1 MTVCATAV
9 ATRLRES
16 AFWCEYL
23 LFLRSLQVTENLA
36 QEIAV
41 QKRSVG
47 RPTVFGIDNPCW
59 QTICEQ
65 MSLGKSLSTAIKA
78 EGMPSY
84 HAVMLMIKNSPEF
97 RVMYEKAIENR
108 ADRLAEEIL
117 ELADEQMPEGLEGPL
132 ASAWVQQK
140 RMQVDARKWVASKLK
155 PKVYGDRIDVAV
167 TDNRISVMDALKEA
181 KQRVLRDDSNV
192 VDAEVKE
199 A

>member
-1 MTVCATAV
+1 M
-9 ATRLRES
+9 
-16 AFWCEYL
+16 
-23 LFLRSLQVTENLA
+23 TENLA
-36 QEIAV
+36 V
-41 QKRSVG
+41 QKHPGG
-47 RPTVFGIDNPCW
+47 RPVVFGIDNPCW
-59 QTICEQ
+59 QTMCQQIAE
-65 MSLGKSLSTAIKA
+65 GKSLSTAIKA

-84 HAVMLMIKNSPEF
+84 HAVMLMVKNNPEF
-97 RVMYEKAIENR
+97 RTMYEKAIESR

-181 KQRVLRDDSNV
+181 KQRVLRDDNNV

>member
-1 MTVCATAV
+1 M
-9 ATRLRES
+9 
-16 AFWCEYL
+16 
-23 LFLRSLQVTENLA
+23 TENLA
-36 QEIAV
+36 V
-41 QKRSVG
+41 QKHPGG
-47 RPTVFGIDNPCW
+47 RPVVYGMDNPCW

-84 HAVMLMIKNSPEF
+84 HAVMLMVKNNPEF
-97 RVMYEKAIENR
+97 RAMYEKAIESR

-167 TDNRISVMDALKEA
+167 TDNRISVMDALKDA
-181 KQRVLRDDSNV
+181 KQRVLNDESNV
-192 VDAEVKE
+192 TDVE
-199 A
+199 AKQA

>member
-1 MTVCATAV
+1 M
-9 ATRLRES
+9 
-16 AFWCEYL
+16 
-23 LFLRSLQVTENLA
+23 TENLA
-36 QEIAV
+36 V
-41 QKRSVG
+41 QKHPGG
-47 RPTVFGIDNPCW
+47 RPVVFGMDNPCW

-84 HAVMLMIKNSPEF
+84 HAVMLMVKNNPEF
-97 RVMYEKAIENR
+97 RAMYEKAIESR

-167 TDNRISVMDALKEA
+167 TDNRISVMDALKDA
-181 KQRVLRDDSNV
+181 KQRVLNDESNV
-192 VDAEVKE
+192 TDVE
-199 A
+199 AKQA

>member
-1 MTVCATAV
+1 VRYFAV
-9 ATRLRES
+9 AACS
-16 AFWCEYL
+16 GKAPVWCEYL

-36 QEIAV
+36 SEMTV

-84 HAVMLMIKNSPEF
+84 HAVMLMVKNNPEF
-97 RVMYEKAIENR
+97 RAMYEKAIENR

-117 ELADEQMPEGLEGPL
+117 ELADQEMPDGLEGPM

-181 KQRVLRDDSNV
+181 KQRVLTDDSNV
-192 VDAEVKE
+192 VDVTAKE
-199 A
+199 S

>member
-1 MTVCATAV
+1 
-9 ATRLRES
+9 
-16 AFWCEYL
+16 
-23 LFLRSLQVTENLA
+23 VTDNL
-36 QEIAV
+36 AV
-41 QKRSVG
+41 QKHPGG
-47 RPTVFGIDNPCW
+47 RPVVFGIDNPCW
-59 QTICEQ
+59 QVICQQISE
-65 MSLGKSLSTAIKA
+65 GKSLSSVIRSND
-78 EGMPSY
+78 GMPSY
-84 HAVMLMIKNSPEF
+84 HYVMLMIKNNPEF
-97 RVMYEKAIENR
+97 RGMYEKAIENR

-167 TDNRISVMDALKEA
+167 TDNRISVMDALKDA